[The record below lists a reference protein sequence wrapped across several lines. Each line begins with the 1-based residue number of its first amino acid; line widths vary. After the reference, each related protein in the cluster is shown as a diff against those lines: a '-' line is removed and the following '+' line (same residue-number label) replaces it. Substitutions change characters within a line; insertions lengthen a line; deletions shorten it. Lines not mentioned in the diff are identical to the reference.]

1 MCSFSYLEPVCCSM
15 SSSNL
20 LHPHS
25 SRGRSSGLLFPPLSE
40 FSTVYCDQGQ
50 LACLDASLATSIFSQ
65 QKPEGMSP
73 LVTRSQDR
81 NKMKRELESLS
92 FLHKNGFFLFFSFTC
107 GTLIVHIQMSLFL
120 IYQYLFIDIYYQ
132 FLYQE
137 QN

>member
-1 MCSFSYLEPVCCSM
+1 MKIKVTKFSYGLELVLKTNSPENWYGWTKECYLS
-15 SSSNL
+15 
-20 LHPHS
+20 HHD
-25 SRGRSSGLLFPPLSE
+25 SGPS
-40 FSTVYCDQGQ
+40 Q
-50 LACLDASLATSIFSQ
+50 LACLDASLTTSIFSQ
-65 QKPEGMSP
+65 QKLEGTSP

-120 IYQYLFIDIYYQ
+120 IYQYLFIDTYCQ

-137 QN
+137 QT